1 MALIKKEEEKTR
13 NLKKDR
19 LTVLAVLG
27 MTFLAIF
34 GVIAYRDGEKY
45 LKRLI
50 QKILSPKTIVLTQID
65 QTTPKPTP
73 TPKFK
78 KEIEEIKNLVKGL
91 RGTYGIF
98 VQDLGTGE
106 SYGINQDEVFT
117 AASLIKLPVLLTLF
131 KEAEAGNIDLK
142 TKYVLKNSDK
152 VGGAGSMQ
160 YKPAGT
166 VYTYRQM
173 AELMGKQSDNTAFNV
188 FTKILGKEKIQNV
201 IDDLGMKKTSFANNE
216 TTPKDIGLFFYKL
229 YKENILIREDRD
241 ELLSFLTDTI
251 WEDRIPAGLPAG
263 TKVAHKIGTEVG
275 VISDAGIVFSQKPFI
290 LVVLSEGVLEKEA
303 KEILPEIAEVVYRQ
317 RVGK

>member
-1 MALIKKEEEKTR
+1 MERFKKPEEKPR
-13 NLKKDR
+13 NLKKER
-19 LTVLAVLG
+19 LTILAVLG
-27 MTFLAIF
+27 ITILAIF

-45 LKRLI
+45 LKRFI
-50 QKILSPKTIVLTQID
+50 QKILGPKTIVLTQVD

-73 TPKFK
+73 TPKFE
-78 KEIEEIKNLVKGL
+78 KEIGEIKNLVKGL
-91 RGTYGIF
+91 KGTYGVF
-98 VQDLGTGE
+98 VQDLATGE

-131 KEAEAGNIDLK
+131 KEVEAGNINLE
-142 TKYVLKNSDK
+142 TKYTLKNSDK

-160 YKPAGT
+160 NKPAGT

-188 FTKILGKEKIQNV
+188 FVKILGKEKIQKV
-201 IDDLGMKKTSFANNE
+201 IDDLGMKKTSFAENE

-229 YKENILIREDRD
+229 YKENVLIRKDRD
-241 ELLSFLTDTI
+241 ELLSFLTNTI
-251 WEDRIPAGLPAG
+251 WEDRIPAGLPTG

-290 LVVLSEGVLEKEA
+290 LVILSEEVLEKEA
-303 KEILPEIAEVVYRQ
+303 KEVLPKIAKLVWEFQ
-317 RVGK
+317 IK

>member
-1 MALIKKEEEKTR
+1 MALIKKKEEKPK

-19 LTVLAVLG
+19 LTVLGVLG
-27 MTFLAIF
+27 ITILAIF
-34 GVIAYRDGEKY
+34 GVIVYRDGEKY
-45 LKRLI
+45 FKKFF
-50 QKILSPKTIVLTQID
+50 QKILEPQTIVSTKVGQL
-65 QTTPKPTP
+65 TPKPTP
-73 TPKFK
+73 TPKFE
-78 KEIEEIKNLVKGL
+78 KEIEEIKNLTKGL
-91 RGTYGIF
+91 KGSWGVF
-98 VQDLGTGE
+98 VQDLATGE

-131 KEAEAGNIDLK
+131 KEAEAGNIDLE
-142 TKYVLKNSDK
+142 TKYILKNSDK

-188 FTKILGKEKIQNV
+188 FTKILGKEKIQKV
-201 IDDLGMKKTSFANNE
+201 INDLGMKKTSFADNE

-290 LVVLSEGVLEKEA
+290 LVILSEGVLEKEA
-303 KEILPEIAEVVYRQ
+303 KEVLPKIAKLVYEFQ
-317 RVGK
+317 TQ